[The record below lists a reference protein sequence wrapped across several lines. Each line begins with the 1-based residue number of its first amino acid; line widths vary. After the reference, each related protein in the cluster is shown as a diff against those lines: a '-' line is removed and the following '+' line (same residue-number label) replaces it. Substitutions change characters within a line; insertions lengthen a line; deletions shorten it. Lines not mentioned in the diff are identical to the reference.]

1 MAAKHGKR
9 DAKRDTKL
17 EKILRKE
24 MESCVGLPHG
34 TLSQAREA
42 LKDAYFGGAYAVD
55 AKRAELGWSTYVDR
69 SVMETVEWAK
79 GPLLKVFAGIDELV
93 RFEASS
99 PAEEQY
105 AQDATDYVNKV
116 VFGRNAFDLVYGP
129 LTDGL
134 YQRVG
139 WAKVY
144 FDSSERRENAQ
155 SLEGLSREEADA
167 VMTNVESQPGI
178 EAEIRQDKD
187 SGLYAVDLYR
197 LAKDEQI
204 KVQPLPSE
212 RVLYSHDALSVE
224 DARFVAHWEDRAA
237 GELVE
242 EGYSAEFVKTLP
254 GDAAEYPERQA
265 QELLNSDD
273 ASRDGN
279 GSDATRLIRV
289 YEAYLSADLEGN
301 GKLDRIKVVYAG
313 DKDKCVILDVEDWSM
328 YRAPIFAACSLPLPY
343 SPVGLSLADLVL
355 DLQKLRTEMMRDQL
369 DNMYLANHGEIVIN
383 KRGMNDKINM
393 DQFHARSAGA
403 VYETQGDVTITPLPT
418 ANIAASALA
427 GLELTDKA
435 KEQRTGI
442 GMSNQGLSADVLQ
455 NTALGAS
462 ILEEAQN
469 QRTEMIARIYAE
481 TFYKPIAR
489 YALALANRYIQQPVT
504 LVRNGRF
511 AQVTPS
517 AWNTDMAV
525 TVAVGL
531 GTGSRKKKAESVQA
545 IMTVQA
551 GIIERLGKN
560 SPVRLPHF
568 IRAAHRLAES
578 LGFEFPEHFFGTLED
593 AEKAEQAIMRAPD
606 QGDPEQQKLELKRR
620 EGEQKIRLEREKASA
635 KVQGD
640 MEKTRAQM
648 ALKIEEL
655 RQKGQLAVR
664 QMELERELDAIKLVT
679 GLPKAGAT
687 EIREPETGA

>member
-1 MAAKHGKR
+1 MGKR
-9 DAKRDTKL
+9 GKSNAKL
-17 EKILRKE
+17 EKIIRKE
-24 MESCVGLPHG
+24 MESCVGLPGG
-34 TLSQAREA
+34 TLSAARES
-42 LKDAYFGGAYAVD
+42 LKGAYFGDSYKPD
-55 AKRAELGWSTYVDR
+55 AKRAERGWSTYIDR

-79 GPLLKVFAGIDELV
+79 GPLLKVFAGTDELV
-93 RFEASS
+93 RFEAST
-99 PAEEQY
+99 PEEEGF
-105 AQDATDYVNKV
+105 AQDATDYINKV

-144 FDSSERRENAQ
+144 FDSSERRENVQ
-155 SLEGLSREEADA
+155 SLDGLSREEAEA
-167 VMTNVESQPGI
+167 VMTNVESQPNV
-178 EAEIRQDKD
+178 EAEIRQEKE

-197 LAKDEQI
+197 LVKDEQI

-212 RVLYSHDALSVE
+212 RVIYSREALSIE

-237 GELVE
+237 GELIE
-242 EGYSAEFVKTLP
+242 KGYSKEFVETLP
-254 GDAAEYPERQA
+254 GDAEDYPERQT
-265 QELLNSDD
+265 QELVNSDD
-273 ASRDGN
+273 ASRDENESGA
-279 GSDATRLIRV
+279 SRLIRV
-289 YEAYLSADLEGN
+289 YEAYLSADTEGD
-301 GKLDRIKVVYAG
+301 GKLHRVKVLYSG
-313 DKDKCVILDVEDWSM
+313 DKDKCVIMDVEDWSM

-343 SPVGLSLADLVL
+343 SPVGLSLADLVI

-383 KRGMNDKINM
+383 RSGTNDKINM
-393 DQFHARSAGA
+393 DQFAAREAGG
-403 VYETQGDVTITPLPT
+403 VYETQGNVTITPLPT
-418 ANIAASALA
+418 SDIASSALA

-489 YALALANRYIQQPVT
+489 YALALANRYLQKPVT
-504 LVRNGRF
+504 ISRNGRF

-517 AWNTDMAV
+517 AWNTEMAV

-545 IMTVQA
+545 IMGVQA
-551 GIIERLGKN
+551 EIIARLGKN

-568 IRAAHRLAES
+568 IRSAYKLAES
-578 LGFEFPEHFFGTLED
+578 LGFEFPEQFFGTPED
-593 AEKAEQAIMRAPD
+593 AEKAEQAIMQAPE
-606 QGDPEQQKLELKRR
+606 PENPEKQKLELKRM
-620 EGEQKIRLEREKASA
+620 EGEQKIKLEREKASA
-635 KVQGD
+635 KVQSD
-640 MEKTRAQM
+640 VEKAKAQM

-655 RQKGQLAVR
+655 RQKGSLAER
-664 QMELERELDAIKLVT
+664 RMELEMELDAIKLAT
-679 GLPKAGAT
+679 NLPKAGAT
-687 EIREPETGA
+687 EIKEPREAR